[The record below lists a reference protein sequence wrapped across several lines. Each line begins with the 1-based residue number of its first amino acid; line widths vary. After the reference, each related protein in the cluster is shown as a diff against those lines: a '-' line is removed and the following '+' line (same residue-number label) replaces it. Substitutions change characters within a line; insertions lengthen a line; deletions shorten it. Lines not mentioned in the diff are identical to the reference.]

1 MIMPNLDQWI
11 NQSSKNEELTM
22 TTNKFKNY
30 LLAIRAEHQTRIR
43 FNLHPTDNAYREKI
57 VELIN

>member
-11 NQSSKNEELTM
+11 NQSSKNEELTT
-22 TTNKFKNY
+22 TTNKFENH
-30 LLAIRAEHQTRIR
+30 LLSIRAEHQTRIR
-43 FNLHPTDNAYREKI
+43 SNLHPTYNAYHEKI